1 MWSLIEQIDD
11 NPYVLAMAIILSN
24 VGFNYILDDLS
35 EHHKKLLNNSIL
47 RKIYLFAL
55 IYCGT
60 QNLTISTLATVVY
73 IIIVHFIL
81 PEIKKDKHHHRFS

>member
-1 MWSLIEQIDD
+1 MWSLIDKIDD

-24 VGFNYILDDLS
+24 VGFNYILDDLK
-35 EHHKKLLNNSIL
+35 EHHRKVLNNCIL

-60 QNLTISTLATVVY
+60 QNLMISTMATLVY
-73 IIIVHFIL
+73 TVIVHFVL
-81 PEIKKDKHHHRFS
+81 PSKNEHKHRFS

>member
-1 MWSLIEQIDD
+1 MWSLIDQIDD

-24 VGFNYILDDLS
+24 VGFNYILDDLKD
-35 EHHKKLLNNSIL
+35 HHKKVLNNSIL

-60 QNLTISTLATVVY
+60 QNLMISTLATVIYAV
-73 IIIVHFIL
+73 IVHVIL
-81 PEIKKDKHHHRFS
+81 PPHKKEHNHRFS